1 MGVSIQADTV
11 REEISGPSLA
21 ITYIYKCRNRKC
33 KSFKKD
39 VELALGPT
47 EYVSKHSQ
55 LPSCP
60 ECHSTLKFTRMR
72 YPREVFANP
81 MGAFDPSLSDSE
93 LNKIIQAAAQTVRAR
108 EKSRVGRG
116 I

>member
-1 MGVSIQADTV
+1 MGVSNRADTCW
-11 REEISGPSLA
+11 EGFSGSSLA
-21 ITYIYKCRNRKC
+21 ITYIYRCRNRKC

-47 EYVSKHSQ
+47 EYVSKQFQ

-60 ECHSTLKFTRMR
+60 ACHSALKFIRLR

-81 MGAFDPSLSDSE
+81 VGAFDPSLSDSE
-93 LNKIIQAAAQTVRAR
+93 LSNIIQTAAQTVQER
-108 EKSRVGRG
+108 ERSRMEGD
-116 I
+116 

>member
-1 MGVSIQADTV
+1 MGVSIQGDAV
-11 REEISGPSLA
+11 REGISGSSLA

-60 ECHSTLKFTRMR
+60 ECHSALKFIRLR

-93 LNKIIQAAAQTVRAR
+93 LDNIIQAAAQTVRER
-108 EKSRVGRG
+108 QKR
-116 I
+116 

>member
-47 EYVSKHSQ
+47 EHVSKHSQ
-55 LPSCP
+55 LPLCP
-60 ECHSTLKFTRMR
+60 ECHSALKFIPLR
-72 YPREVFANP
+72 YSREVFANP

-93 LNKIIQAAAQTVRAR
+93 LSNIIQAAAQTVRAGER
-108 EKSRVGRG
+108 SRMGRG